1 MRIRFLKRRGGVKT
15 EKSQIKRSGEKG
27 FEPLTSGFGDH
38 CSTIETIPQPYPS
51 KKEQFSPC
59 FLQIN
64 IKFKRKKIFF

>member
-1 MRIRFLKRRGGVKT
+1 L
-15 EKSQIKRSGEKG
+15 
-27 FEPLTSGFGDH
+27 
-38 CSTIETIPQPYPS
+38 